1 VAQSARQSSRAQRAL
16 GCALLLVAMAARPRS
31 AHAAEPSHLQF
42 GPLSLGLEA
51 SASLA
56 PEDPAFYN
64 FTAYYGNPLRTA
76 ALDVSGAL
84 RLASSLAVLAEVRS
98 ENVETPRVYALYL
111 RFRPWAD
118 RSLDFQAGRVPPVFG
133 SFARRPYG
141 SGNLLVGHPLG
152 YQYLVTLRSDA
163 VPVSADDLLAVRG
176 GGWLFEYPAQAGA
189 AGEAP
194 GLPLVQGLR
203 WDTGLEA
210 RLGSEPWQ
218 LALAVTQGTL
228 SNPRFRDDNGGKQL
242 SARLGWT
249 PSPAVAVGLSAA
261 RGEWLA
267 EELDPALPSE
277 QSSRTLVQRA
287 FGLDLECSRGHWLGR
302 AEAIWSE
309 WDLPALGAPR
319 IEAPVG
325 ALALS
330 LEGQRKLA
338 PGLYLA
344 ARFDRLSFTQVS
356 GSRERLPWDSPVS
369 RLELVLGYSL
379 RRGLTLK
386 GGYQQNWRDVG
397 PPGEDGFPLA
407 QVVWRF

>member
-1 VAQSARQSSRAQRAL
+1 MDPTPRRTLGSHRLL
-16 GCALLLVAMAARPRS
+16 GCALLLLTAEARPQS
-31 AHAAEPSHLQF
+31 ARAAEPSHLQF
-42 GPLSLGLEA
+42 GPLSLGIEA
-51 SASLA
+51 TASLA

-64 FTAYYGNPLRTA
+64 FTAYYGNTLRTA

-84 RLASSLAVLAEVRS
+84 RLASSLAVLAEVRT

-152 YQYLVTLRSDA
+152 YQYLATLRSDA
-163 VPVSADDLLAVRG
+163 VPMTADDLLAVRG

-189 AGEAP
+189 AGPAP

-218 LALAVTQGTL
+218 LAVAVTQGTL
-228 SNPRFRDDNGGKQL
+228 SNPRFRDDNGGKQF

-261 RGEWLA
+261 RGEWLEA
-267 EELDPALPSE
+267 ELKPTLPPAE
-277 QSSRTLVQRA
+277 ASRTLVQRA
-287 FGLDLECSRGHWLGR
+287 LGLDLECSRGHWLGR

-309 WDLPALGAPR
+309 WDLPAIDDPR
-319 IEAPVG
+319 IEAPLG
-325 ALALS
+325 ALAVS

-344 ARFDRLSFTQVS
+344 ARLDRLSFTRLS
-356 GSRERLPWDSPVS
+356 GSRERQPWDSPVS
-369 RLELVLGYSL
+369 RLEVVLGYSL

-386 GGYQQNWRDVG
+386 GGYQHNWREVG
-397 PPGEDGFPLA
+397 PPGQAGFPLA